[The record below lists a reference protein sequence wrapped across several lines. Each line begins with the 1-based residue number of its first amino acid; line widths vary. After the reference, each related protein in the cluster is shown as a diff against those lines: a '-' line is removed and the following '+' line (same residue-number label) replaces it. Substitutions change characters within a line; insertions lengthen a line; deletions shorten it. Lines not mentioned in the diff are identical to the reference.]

1 MTKKELTIEICPVC
15 TCNLFQKGLV
25 ADLYLIICQYFSVNW
40 ESFPLFEPD
49 FNEALRYLEINN
61 YVLSTEVY
69 DDILMVKPRLEVLD
83 DGITT
88 ICCSGKCV
96 PMKIDFKSE
105 HQ

>member
-1 MTKKELTIEICPVC
+1 MIEICPLCACRLV
-15 TCNLFQKGLV
+15 QKGLV
-25 ADLYLIICQYFSVNW
+25 GDLYVIVCQYFSSYN
-40 ESFPLFEPD
+40 ESFPLFEPY

-69 DDILMVKPRLEVLD
+69 DDILMVKPRLEILD
-83 DGITT
+83 DGITIT
-88 ICCSGKCV
+88 CCSGKCV